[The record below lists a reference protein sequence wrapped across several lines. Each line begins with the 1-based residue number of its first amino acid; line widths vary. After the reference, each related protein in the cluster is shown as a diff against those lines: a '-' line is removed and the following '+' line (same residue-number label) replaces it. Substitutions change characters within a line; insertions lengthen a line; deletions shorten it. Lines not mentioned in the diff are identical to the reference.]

1 MGWFQSLFLKTFSE
15 LRNLSN
21 KFETNISLMIAAE
34 GITRI
39 SSAYNIPIDQLTAGY
54 DDLVKLGMLFYYY
67 KEVLQFLVLLSV

>member
-1 MGWFQSLFLKTFSE
+1 
-15 LRNLSN
+15 
-21 KFETNISLMIAAE
+21 MIAAE

>member
-1 MGWFQSLFLKTFSE
+1 MMRNIEANQIKEDGLVSKFISLNIFRSK
-15 LRNLSN
+15 NSN

-67 KEVLQFLVLLSV
+67 

>member
-1 MGWFQSLFLKTFSE
+1 MY
-15 LRNLSN
+15 
-21 KFETNISLMIAAE
+21 ETNISLMIAAE

-67 KEVLQFLVLLSV
+67 